1 MVRGNGGWKQT
12 LLEICI
18 TTPRGGQRRWMGKRG
33 QGVLSVEK
41 AGAHTSIR
49 ETTPRPEL
57 LRHLSELLPPVH
69 HLALA
74 PLSTFPCPLPPFCHL
89 LVPPSLSRATFC
101 MPAMPPV
108 PSVYVVVD
116 VKTASFLK
124 VRCTSNERGSSYL
137 VARVQIKRINRVF
150 RHEGNSNCTCKC

>member
-1 MVRGNGGWKQT
+1 MQRPASRLPWKLGSWCERCPAKGGRSGERGVKRGWGEKVVRGNGGWKQT

-49 ETTPRPEL
+49 GTTPRPEL

-74 PLSTFPCPLPPFCHL
+74 PLSTFPYPFPSSCHP

-101 MPAMPPV
+101 VPAMPPV
-108 PSVYVVVD
+108 PSVYVIVW
-116 VKTASFLK
+116 
-124 VRCTSNERGSSYL
+124 R
-137 VARVQIKRINRVF
+137 
-150 RHEGNSNCTCKC
+150 